1 MSSNKILH
9 LDCEMSP
16 ATVFA
21 WQLFKTTIPVQQII
35 EPARILC
42 FSAKWHGQKRMLNY
56 SEWEHGRAGMMQA
69 LHDLLDEAE
78 VVITYNGKR
87 FDIPWIKG
95 ELIVEGF
102 LPPSPFKQIDLYQV
116 IKANSRFLSNKLGY
130 VSDRL
135 LGDTKLTHTGFQLW
149 KDVLAGDKKAQ
160 KLMVKYCEQDVKLLE
175 PLYEKLRPWVYQHP
189 NLAIESG
196 DHTCPKCSSAN
207 LVRRGYTYTQASK
220 FQRYRCSNC
229 GGWSHNSVKEGSTSS
244 RNAQ

>member
-1 MSSNKILH
+1 MTGRILH
-9 LDCEMSP
+9 LDIECSP
-16 ATVFA
+16 ATA
-21 WQLFKTTIPVQQII
+21 HIWGTFKVTIPIQQII

-42 FSAKWHGQKRMLNY
+42 FTAKWHGQKKMLSY
-56 SEWEHGRAGMMQA
+56 SEWEHGRVPMLQA

-78 VVITYNGKR
+78 VIVTYNGKR

-95 ELIVEGF
+95 ELILEGF

-220 FQRYRCSNC
+220 FQRYRCSDC

>member
-1 MSSNKILH
+1 MSNKILH
-9 LDCEMSP
+9 LDIECSP
-16 ATVFA
+16 AEVYA

-35 EPARILC
+35 TPARILC
-42 FSAKWHGQKRMLNY
+42 FSAKWHGQKKMLTY
-56 SEWEHGRAGMMQA
+56 SEWEHGRQDMLQA
-69 LHDLLDEAE
+69 LYDLLDEAE
-78 VVITYNGKR
+78 VIVTYNGKR

-160 KLMVKYCEQDVKLLE
+160 KLMAKYCEQDVKLLD

-196 DHTCPKCSSAN
+196 DHTCPKCSSVN

-220 FQRYRCSNC
+220 FQRYRCSDC

>member
-1 MSSNKILH
+1 MTGRILH
-9 LDCEMSP
+9 LDIECSP
-16 ATVFA
+16 ATA
-21 WQLFKTTIPVQQII
+21 HIWGTFKVTIPIQQII
-35 EPARILC
+35 TPARILC
-42 FSAKWHGQKRMLNY
+42 FSAKWHGQKKMLSY
-56 SEWEHGRAGMMQA
+56 SEWEHGRTGMMQA

-78 VVITYNGKR
+78 VIVTYNGKR

-95 ELIVEGF
+95 ELILEGF

-220 FQRYRCSNC
+220 FQRYRCSDC